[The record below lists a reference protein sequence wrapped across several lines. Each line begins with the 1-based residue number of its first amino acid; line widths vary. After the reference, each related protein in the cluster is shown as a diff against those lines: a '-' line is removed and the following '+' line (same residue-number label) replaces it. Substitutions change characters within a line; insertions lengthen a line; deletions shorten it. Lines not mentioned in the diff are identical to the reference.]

1 MAHERKTIII
11 DEIKY
16 WKEHQLLPKEYCDF
30 LLALYSEGNEIA
42 DSEAKKKKKV
52 PYKDIGNFLYVLFLL
67 SLLPLSFLVIH
78 FTELSM
84 LMQTGLLI
92 IFLGFSF
99 LNIWFFYRKNS
110 IHVHVAIIVFLLILF
125 LYTAYLSSEWISQL
139 WMNHV
144 VIILN
149 CFIWIGFGI
158 RQKLTYLIASGII
171 GILIWFLYIFF

>member
-30 LLALYSEGNEIA
+30 LLALYTEGNDDSEGE
-42 DSEAKKKKKV
+42 SKQKHF
-52 PYKDIGNFLYVLFLL
+52 PFKDIGSFIYVLLLL

-84 LMQTGLLI
+84 PMQTGLILFFI
-92 IFLGFSF
+92 GFSL

-110 IHVHVAIIVFLLILF
+110 IQVHVAIIVFLLILF
-125 LYTAYLSSEWISQL
+125 LYTSYLASGWATQSWL
-139 WMNHV
+139 NHA
-144 VIILN
+144 VILLN
-149 CFIWIGFGI
+149 CMLWIGFGI
-158 RQKLTYLIASGII
+158 KQKLTYLIASGFI
-171 GILIWFLYIFF
+171 GIIIWCLYIFF